1 MKHDKKNPFA
11 ALLSNPTTPSNSP
24 RRALMRVAGLVA
36 LASTAHAAPL
46 FTPGDPVFAYDTDS
60 AGGATGGFTYSATNY
75 PTPGETPAMAID
87 GNTTTKYLNFNKY
100 CAGIIVTPA
109 TAAVAKSIVLTT
121 GGDAPER
128 DPTAYIILGTNGPIT
143 SPDKSNGFTDNW
155 TFVAQG
161 TVSLPATRNFTA
173 PAINF
178 TNTKSYSS
186 YWIVF
191 PTVKDSP
198 VANSMQISEIQLYP
212 NTGGTGTGIFAP
224 GNPVVCTG
232 WNSSVA
238 NGEIVSRVIDGNA
251 GTKYLNFG
259 ENNSGFWVVPSTG
272 KSIATS
278 FQITTANDSTDRDP
292 AGWTIHGM
300 DSNGI
305 WTQLAT
311 GTITLPTAR
320 GTAGDVVTFANTTA
334 CVAYRMTF
342 TSVRN
347 ATAANSMQVA
357 EVQFFG
363 NIQPAKDTDND
374 FMDDDWETLY
384 GLVVGTND
392 AAGDLDGDG
401 SPNLQEYQRG
411 TNPTN
416 PDSDGD
422 GLTDGVETDTHTYVS
437 PSNTGTNPLNVDS
450 DSDSYTDGY
459 EVAHG
464 TNPNVAGSVPTITW
478 DITPGTAGAGD
489 SAITGGAGIWD
500 NLTSANWTIDAG
512 VNNITWDNAG
522 QRKVAIFG
530 GSAGNVS
537 LSGAI
542 SADRVIVN
550 TAGYTFSGDT
560 LTLGTVGPA
569 INTSVAGTVE
579 MSQVIAGTA
588 GFTKQGDG
596 TLRLSGAASNTYSG
610 TTTLTGL
617 GKLLLAKDAGQTA
630 IPGDIF
636 LNSAAF
642 VQNTSGLVLAGD
654 EQIADTSV
662 VSWANIGQADTYF
675 RLNGHKETIGGL
687 VSTGVGGFVVLENRG
702 FNDTTDYAVGE
713 LVIKPTGTNTYS
725 YNGQIRDIDGG
736 TLGGKVSITKDGT
749 GTQVLAAGGG
759 GMIYSGPTKVLGGTL
774 QINNALPNS
783 AVTVES
789 GGTLGGTGTL
799 SQIATI
805 KAGGT
810 VAPGANGVGTLTL
823 AGNSVLSGTYAAEV
837 SGANADRL
845 TVNGNFDI
853 TGAALNLSV
862 TAPTAPSYILLSY
875 TGTLTGDTFS
885 SVTGVPA
892 GYTLKYDVS
901 GAQIRLV
908 KDGFA
913 AWATANGLSGDDTAD
928 FDHDGLSD
936 GVEYVLGTSP
946 TTPSTSAAPVSA
958 TPGANFTFTFTRSRA
973 NMTEDVSTD
982 IEVGT
987 DPAALNITYHVG
999 NDTASSTS
1007 GVTVVNNGATDT
1019 VTLTLVRA
1027 PDFTK
1032 FARLRVTVNT
1042 P

>member
-1 MKHDKKNPFA
+1 M
-11 ALLSNPTTPSNSP
+11 
-24 RRALMRVAGLVA
+24 RAAGLVA
-36 LASTAHAAPL
+36 LASASTHAAPL

-75 PTPGETPAMAID
+75 PTPNETPAKAID

-100 CAGIIVTPA
+100 CAGIIVTPSS
-109 TAAVAKSIVLTT
+109 AAVAKSLVLTT

-128 DPTAYIILGTNGPIT
+128 DPTAYIILGTNQPIT
-143 SPDKSNGFTDNW
+143 SADKSNGFTDHW

-173 PAINF
+173 AAINF
-178 TNTKSYSS
+178 SNTKSYSS

-198 VANSMQISEIQLYP
+198 AANSMQISEIQLYP
-212 NTGGTGTGIFAP
+212 NSGGTGTGIFAP
-224 GNPVVCTG
+224 GNPALCTG

-238 NGEIVSRVIDGNA
+238 NGEVVSRVIDGNSS
-251 GTKYLNFG
+251 TKYLNFG

-272 KSIATS
+272 KSIVTS
-278 FQITTANDSTDRDP
+278 FQLTTANDSPERDP
-292 AGWTIHGM
+292 ATWTIHGM
-300 DSNGI
+300 DVNGI

-311 GTITLPTAR
+311 GSVALPTTR
-320 GTAGDVVTFANTTA
+320 TTVGPVVSFSNSTP

-342 TSVRN
+342 NTVR
-347 ATAANSMQVA
+347 TAASANSMQVA
-357 EVQFFG
+357 EAQFFG
-363 NIQPAKDTDND
+363 TILPANDTDND
-374 FMDDDWETLY
+374 FMDDAWETTY

-392 AAGDLDGDG
+392 SAGDLDSDG
-401 SPNLQEYQRG
+401 STNLQEYQRG
-411 TNPTN
+411 TIPTN

-437 PSNTGTNPLNVDS
+437 ASDTGSNPLNADTDGDTYS
-450 DSDSYTDGY
+450 DGY

-464 TNPNVAGSVPTITW
+464 TDPNQVGSVPTITW

-489 SAITGGAGIWD
+489 SAITGGSGIWD
-500 NLTSANWTIDAG
+500 NLTSANWTIDGG

-522 QRKVAIFG
+522 QRKAAIFG
-530 GSAGNVS
+530 GTAGNVS
-537 LSGAI
+537 LSGGI

-550 TAGYTFSGDT
+550 TGGYTFSGDT
-560 LTLGTVGPA
+560 LTLGTSAPA
-569 INTSVAGTVE
+569 INISTGTTD

-588 GFTKQGDG
+588 GFTKQGSG

-610 TTTLTGL
+610 TTSLTGL
-617 GKLLLAKDAGQTA
+617 GKLLLAKDAGQIA

-654 EQIADTSV
+654 EQIADTGV

-687 VSTGVGGFVVLENRG
+687 VSTGVGGFVVVENRG
-702 FNDTTDYAVGE
+702 FTDATDYPVGE
-713 LVIKPTGTNTYS
+713 LVIKPTGSNTYS

-749 GTQVLAAGGG
+749 GTQILAAGGG
-759 GMIYSGPTKVLGGTL
+759 NMIYTGPTQILGGTL
-774 QINNALPNS
+774 QINSNLPGS
-783 AVTVES
+783 AVTVQS
-789 GGTLGGTGTL
+789 GGTLAGTGTL
-799 SQIATI
+799 SQITTVN
-805 KAGGT
+805 AGGT
-810 VAPGANGVGTLTL
+810 IAPGAGGIGTMTV
-823 AGNSVLSGTYAAEV
+823 AGGSILSGTYACEV
-837 SGANADRL
+837 SGATADRL
-845 TVNGNFDI
+845 TVTGNLDI
-853 TGAALNLSV
+853 TGAALNLAV
-862 TAPTAPSYILLSY
+862 TAPTAPTYILLSY

-885 SVTGVPA
+885 SVTGVPT

-901 GAQIRLV
+901 GSQIRLV

-928 FDHDGLSD
+928 FDKDGLSD
-936 GVEYVLGTSP
+936 GVEYVLGSSP
-946 TTPSTSAAPVSA
+946 TTSSANAAPVSA
-958 TPGANFTFTFTRSRA
+958 TPGANFTFTFQRSHA
-973 NMTEDVSTD
+973 NMTEDVSVD

-987 DPAALNITYHVG
+987 DPAVMTTTYHVG
-999 NDTASSTS
+999 ATTATSTP
-1007 GVTVVNNGATDT
+1007 GVTVTDNGATDT

-1027 PDFTK
+1027 PDATK
-1032 FARLRVTVNT
+1032 FARLRVTVNN